1 MHSSEHGH
9 SHGGHSHDHSP
20 AASKTPSI
28 APTPDG
34 NGHSHNL
41 PTDGRPSMTPIR
53 SHASDI
59 PRHRER
65 SDSYTSLYGHPAATR
80 ASLVQR
86 ADDMV
91 RASSPAPDHH
101 RRTRS
106 SVSRARHS
114 IDSLNGEAVNSSQ
127 QTIVNDEEEERHS
140 RSTTPVNERTPLIR
154 PAPDL
159 PADESQSWESDEHD
173 HGHSHSH
180 GGHSHGGSM
189 NMKALLLHVLG
200 DALGNVGVIATGLII
215 WLTEW
220 SFKFYCDPLISL
232 VITVIIFQSALPLG
246 MFVCF

>member
-1 MHSSEHGH
+1 M
-9 SHGGHSHDHSP
+9 
-20 AASKTPSI
+20 
-28 APTPDG
+28 
-34 NGHSHNL
+34 
-41 PTDGRPSMTPIR
+41 
-53 SHASDI
+53 
-59 PRHRER
+59 
-65 SDSYTSLYGHPAATR
+65 
-80 ASLVQR
+80 
-86 ADDMV
+86 
-91 RASSPAPDHH
+91 
-101 RRTRS
+101 
-106 SVSRARHS
+106 
-114 IDSLNGEAVNSSQ
+114 NSSQ